1 MALITWATRKASKF
15 AQVFESL
22 LQAIWVKA
30 FISIFPLVY
39 TEQQQWPNSVHI
51 LERKVN
57 FYVAVGRKTTGDVEA
72 RCSLH
77 WRATL

>member
-1 MALITWATRKASKF
+1 MALITSATRRASKF
-15 AQVFESL
+15 ALVFESL

-51 LERKVN
+51 LERNVN
-57 FYVAVGRKTTGDVEA
+57 FYAAVEEKVVQNLYYRT
-72 RCSLH
+72 
-77 WRATL
+77 

>member
-57 FYVAVGRKTTGDVEA
+57 FYAAVEEKVVQNLYYRT
-72 RCSLH
+72 
-77 WRATL
+77 

>member
-1 MALITWATRKASKF
+1 MALISWATRKASKF

-57 FYVAVGRKTTGDVEA
+57 FCAAVEEKVVQNLYYRT
-72 RCSLH
+72 
-77 WRATL
+77 WRT